1 MSAVLPERGCVV
13 QQAGAGRPQ
22 SSTSR
27 HSPLF
32 QGNNEEHNKCQAVLK
47 SPAVQVPYTGTLF
60 LVPPKVNVI
69 IFGLYQIKSRLV
81 LFIAL

>member
-1 MSAVLPERGCVV
+1 MYY
-13 QQAGAGRPQ
+13 
-22 SSTSR
+22 
-27 HSPLF
+27 
-32 QGNNEEHNKCQAVLK
+32 NEEHNKCQAVLK